1 MLLCPKQPSQAAAT
15 FPTQSGEYLA
25 HSYQGSMRISSKGDY
40 GLRALFDLALHY
52 GQGPVR
58 SREIAERQAIDEH
71 YLNQLLIQ
79 LRRAGLVQSL
89 RGPQGGHLLAKAPGE
104 ITLLD
109 ALQALEGPLVEMAEG
124 IQPLPSPNDA
134 AILNEVWHGLRQSVE
149 SYLAGHTLDDLA
161 QRKREREGQTMYYI

>member
-1 MLLCPKQPSQAAAT
+1 
-15 FPTQSGEYLA
+15 
-25 HSYQGSMRISSKGDY
+25 MRISSKGDY

-89 RGPQGGHLLAKAPGE
+89 RGPQGGHLLAKAPNE
-104 ITLLD
+104 ITLFE
-109 ALQALEGPLVEMAEG
+109 ALQALEGPLVELAEG
-124 IQPLPSPNDA
+124 IQPPPQSSEAAVLND
-134 AILNEVWHGLRQSVE
+134 IWCGLRGAVE
-149 SYLAGHTLDDLA
+149 AYLARNTLEDLA